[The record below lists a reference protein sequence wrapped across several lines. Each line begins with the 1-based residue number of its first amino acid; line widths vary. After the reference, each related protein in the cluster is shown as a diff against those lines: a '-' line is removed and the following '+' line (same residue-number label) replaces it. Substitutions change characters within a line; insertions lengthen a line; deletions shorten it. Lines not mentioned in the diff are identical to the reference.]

1 MDRHGICQTFYTT
14 QITNF
19 FKNFTREK
27 PVIRDI
33 LRFDVLLIYF
43 EQIVRFFC
51 ENLSLNTANFTESVI
66 FALILEKFTRAQ
78 N

>member
-1 MDRHGICQTFYTT
+1 MPK
-14 QITNF
+14 F
-19 FKNFTREK
+19 FNYTREDH
-27 PVIRDI
+27 VNRDI
-33 LRFDVLLIYF
+33 FCQKFRMEDVLLIYF

-66 FALILEKFTRAQ
+66 FALILEKISRAQ